1 MEREWLHE
9 ESRGKEEEK
18 KLPRQLLA
26 LRALRVGNGGWAAV
40 AKFKGRRRR
49 RRRTV
54 GGDARGKG
62 RKKVFFLGRDF
73 EDKTRIQAQ
82 GKAGDHSS
90 KKLPKKPQKL

>member
-1 MEREWLHE
+1 M
-9 ESRGKEEEK
+9 
-18 KLPRQLLA
+18 
-26 LRALRVGNGGWAAV
+26 
-40 AKFKGRRRR
+40 AKFKGRRRRRR

-73 EDKTRIQAQ
+73 EDKTRIQAE

-90 KKLPKKPQKL
+90 KKLPKKPQNVTINTLLRRIRLCLPIPFRMRMLTT